1 MKTFLIGY
9 SMDVSYEVKIEADT
23 KEEALRKFH
32 AYDYEDNS
40 RQVGAELQ
48 EFITAEE
55 VGE

>member
-1 MKTFLIGY
+1 MKTFVIGY

-55 VGE
+55 VEG